1 MTKSIQKETLQNI
14 ETKFIQ
20 TGFGDNDNQVSQN
33 LNTIYITDVFNFLQS
48 LPDSSIDLSVI
59 DPPYNLKVA
68 TWDSFKNEKD
78 FLDFSFSWLDLLLPK
93 LKKSASFYLFNT
105 PKNCALFL
113 NHLQGKAILQ
123 NWITWYKKDGF
134 SANKRRFNS
143 SQESIL
149 FYTMDSKKY
158 HFNSDAVRI
167 PYDSKERMAHAA
179 KKGIL
184 KNGKRWYPNENGKL
198 CPDVWEISSER
209 HKRKLNGKTQ
219 KLNHPTPKPRIMIE
233 RMIRASSKEGNL
245 VLDLFSG
252 TGMTSLVARELG
264 RNFIGCEMNKEYV
277 DVSLNTQTL

>member
-48 LPDSSIDLSVI
+48 LPDSCIDLAII

-219 KLNHPTPKPRIMIE
+219 KLNHPTPKPKEMIE

-245 VLDLFSG
+245 VLDLF
-252 TGMTSLVARELG
+252 
-264 RNFIGCEMNKEYV
+264 
-277 DVSLNTQTL
+277 